1 MLDDLPDE
9 PVREWAPFSA
19 LELREAL
26 GACSGNSAPG
36 PDHVTWVHLKRIVAA
51 PGCLDVFLMLANACL
66 RVGHWPRHFKDSVS
80 VVIPKPASPPTPR
93 LRRSG
98 LLCS

>member
-26 GACSGNSAPG
+26 GRLFWQLSARSGPCYVG
-36 PDHVTWVHLKRIVAA
+36 PPQTHCPLP
-51 PGCLDVFLMLANACL
+51 PGCLDVFLTLANACL
-66 RVGHWPRHFKDSVS
+66 RVGHWPR
-80 VVIPKPASPPTPR
+80 A
-93 LRRSG
+93 L
-98 LLCS
+98 